1 MSADCEHDTI
11 VNSMNQKEQE
21 LSSKIIFYKNNIE
34 QLIRIK
40 ALEEELETLIGQ
52 VDVEY
57 GKRRESER
65 QERIKLQR
73 IEYCKDNCKK
83 AFEMLAYQNK
93 HNEMLN
99 PKYRPLN
106 GIDIPVIVSGYL
118 SQGQFKFEYIFDKI
132 NNTSDY
138 NVKCIINKDVRNIIL
153 GTFNESR
160 GFTLE

>member
-1 MSADCEHDTI
+1 MTSEYTAIERNMDK
-11 VNSMNQKEQE
+11 KEEE
-21 LSSKIIFYKNNIE
+21 LIAKITFYKNNME

-73 IEYCKDNCKK
+73 IEYCKDNCRR
-83 AFEMLAYQNK
+83 AFDMLAYQNK

-99 PKYRPLN
+99 LYRKPVN
-106 GIDIPVIVSGYL
+106 NIDIPVNISG
-118 SQGQFKFEYIFDKI
+118 QGQCKFTYIFDKI
-132 NNTSDY
+132 DKIDNTNDY
-138 NVKCIINKDVRNIIL
+138 NMTCIINKDSSNAIS
-153 GTFNESR
+153 GKFNESR

>member
-21 LSSKIIFYKNNIE
+21 LSSKIIFYKNNME

-52 VDVEY
+52 VGVEY
-57 GKRRESER
+57 GKRRETER

-118 SQGQFKFEYIFDKI
+118 GQGQFKFEYIFDKI